1 MIRIKVIRPRRLW
14 ESCIFYPGLGKNVSL
29 WLVCGNTGEKPR
41 ALSYLISQ
49 KHESEEISKSAW
61 LCPLVLEIHRS
72 GWQRDMAPQMRF
84 VILMCVYVWW
94 GVLYLSLFLN
104 VKACV
109 CVGGGCS

>member
-1 MIRIKVIRPRRLW
+1 M
-14 ESCIFYPGLGKNVSL
+14 
-29 WLVCGNTGEKPR
+29 
-41 ALSYLISQ
+41 LSYLISQ

-61 LCPLVLEIHRS
+61 LCPLVLETHRS
-72 GWQRDMAPQMRF
+72 GWQREMAPQMRF